1 MSQIPLGNN
10 LIKPP
15 PPPPPQLNPA
25 RIQAPQPSFLTSSIR
40 LPWPLMLVFAGA
52 IPFVPVSYLGYAGVN
67 LLLTGTTF
75 FDGIFW
81 AALKATS
88 QIVCALLSKLSYDYI
103 TDEWLVAVPYL
114 SFLPWFLMF
123 SPWYIYDILQ
133 FFRSPSNGGMFMD
146 RFVGST
152 GDTRTPE
159 KDSFRVPFS
168 EKAIGNVQG
177 DITFPKAFLIVFV
190 VLAGLSQTLEY
201 LPDAIISTVKPIF
214 NKVLAWLAGLTAVGG
229 GGVGAYAAWP
239 TISKMIATPA
249 VAPAGAPA
257 VAPVGGLD
265 SMIPGIGGLFATT
278 TVAPP
283 SAPSL
288 APSLAPPS
296 GPSLAAPA
304 APLPK
309 MMGGGRVDLDA
320 IAADILKETSSG
332 VGAYIVVGAMA
343 LVALGGGALSLVRQK

>member
-1 MSQIPLGNN
+1 M
-10 LIKPP
+10 LI
-15 PPPPPQLNPA
+15 
-25 RIQAPQPSFLTSSIR
+25 FT
-40 LPWPLMLVFAGA
+40 GA

-67 LLLTGTTF
+67 LLLTGTSL

-81 AALKATS
+81 AALKATT
-88 QIVCALLSKLSYDYI
+88 QIVFALFSKLTYDYI
-103 TDEWLVAVPYL
+103 TDEWLAAVPYL

-123 SPWYIYDILQ
+123 SPWYIYDVLQ
-133 FFRSPSNGGMFMD
+133 FFRRTSSGGVFMD
-146 RFVGST
+146 RFLGNT

-177 DITFPKAFLIVFV
+177 DITFPKALLIVFV

-201 LPDAIISTVKPIF
+201 LPDAIISTVKPLF

-249 VAPAGAPA
+249 VGTSTAAPAIT
-257 VAPVGGLD
+257 PVNSLG
-265 SMIPGIGGLFATT
+265 SMVPGIGGMFGTATA
-278 TVAPP
+278 VA
-283 SAPSL
+283 
-288 APSLAPPS
+288 S
-296 GPSLAAPA
+296 GPVPG
-304 APLPK
+304 PI
-309 MMGGGRVDLDA
+309 MQGGGRVDLDA
-320 IAADILKETSSG
+320 IATDIMKDTSSG

-343 LVALGGGALSLVRQK
+343 LVALGGGALAVVRQR